1 MRMVFS
7 SRMDGAIKEQCSLSL
22 LGKLRLTREIVTVT
36 VGHVNLI
43 LQAEHGLIIILLQR
57 IARQVLR
64 EFVYGKMMLMLRMA
78 KAGAIIQR
86 KWILEEIKSAAAIV
100 RLVSF
105 MVVRSRNAQIVLLNA
120 IG

>member
-64 EFVYGKMMLMLRMA
+64 EVVYEKMMLMLRRA

-86 KWILEEIKSAAAIV
+86 KGIWEEIKSAAALAFLTISIIFPYTNSLSTC
-100 RLVSF
+100 R
-105 MVVRSRNAQIVLLNA
+105 
-120 IG
+120 